1 MGSSA
6 KKSEYLSAES
16 KKLEDKIISMY
27 GTKRGKAF
35 IAAAK
40 QDVDYELGSDNTQV
54 LEWIKKYEAQLLKR
68 I

>member
-1 MGSSA
+1 MGSSI

-27 GTKRGKAF
+27 GSKRGRAF
-35 IAAAK
+35 IASAK

-54 LEWIKKYEAQLLKR
+54 LVWVKKYEAELLKR